1 MSFNSR
7 NDWDKKVFPTPFS
20 PHIIIKLNIDELL
33 NISFNLSSNFL
44 LK

>member
-7 NDWDKKVFPTPFS
+7 NDWDKKVFPPPFS
-20 PHIIIKLNIDELL
+20 HHIIIKLNIDELL